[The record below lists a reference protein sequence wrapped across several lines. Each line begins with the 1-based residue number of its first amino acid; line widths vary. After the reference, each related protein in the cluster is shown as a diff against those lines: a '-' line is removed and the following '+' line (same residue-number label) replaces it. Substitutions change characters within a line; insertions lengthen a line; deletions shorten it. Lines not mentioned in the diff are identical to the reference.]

1 MSHRSVLNTTR
12 GLIAPSDEGLVVNII
27 RFSHFLRNSGISVTL
42 SSVLEAVR
50 GLEFTGVSNSDRFRL
65 LLKMNFVCKKADYD
79 RFDELFYRF
88 WFFEK
93 QAGHYKFSENC
104 TKTVPG
110 TDPSDELGKKRAG
123 PPNPTDSTN
132 DKSPKWVAR
141 YSPDALNKAVG
152 PIHFTDSEAL
162 YASIKRWL
170 RPLRNRLSR
179 RYRYTIRGKE
189 MTLKNVL
196 RKNMQFGGELIR
208 LDFKKK
214 KLKKRKMIFLCD
226 VSGSMDVYTTMLL
239 QFIHAIKRMDG
250 RTELFTFST
259 DLSRWTRHFESGDYI
274 DMLCYLPEFVADW
287 GGGTRIGHCLKQF
300 NEMYGKQLLSNKT
313 IVIIFSDG
321 WDRGETEVLETQ
333 MINIHNR
340 AYKVIWLNPLMGS
353 REYQPVCR
361 GMSTALPHVDYFM
374 PMGDPKDMRFLIKTL
389 EKLVI

>member
-1 MSHRSVLNTTR
+1 MLNTTR
-12 GLIAPSDEGLVVNII
+12 GLTAPSDEGLVVNII
-27 RFSHFLRNSGISVTL
+27 RFSHFLRNCGIPVTL
-42 SSVLEAVR
+42 PSVLDAVR

-93 QAGHYKFSENC
+93 QAGHYMFSKDC
-104 TKTVPG
+104 TETVPG
-110 TDPSDELGKKRAG
+110 TDPSDELGEKRAG
-123 PPNPTDSTN
+123 FSNQTN
-132 DKSPKWVAR
+132 SINERSPKWVAR
-141 YSPDALNKAVG
+141 YSPDALNKAGG

-179 RYRYTIRGKE
+179 RYRYTIRGKK

-208 LDFKKK
+208 LDFKRK

-239 QFIHAIKRMDG
+239 QFIHAIKRIDG
-250 RTELFTFST
+250 RTELFMFST

-274 DMLCYLPEFVADW
+274 DMLCHLPELVADW

-374 PMGDPKDMRFLIKTL
+374 PMGDPKDMRSLIKTL